1 VPDPAPL
8 RLEPFAEHHLPA
20 LDAVLADAEVLRF
33 TRIPEPVPP
42 DFARSW
48 LARYERGR
56 EAGTSEAFAA
66 LGGGNGT
73 FVGLALA
80 PTIDREAG
88 EVELGYLVT
97 PAARGR
103 GVATAMLRVL
113 TDWALNDLGA
123 QRAYLIVD
131 VTNGASQTV
140 AERAGYVREGVLRSL
155 HVKQDRRADCI
166 VYSRLP
172 SDG

>member
-8 RLEPFAEHHLPA
+8 RLEPFAERHLPA
-20 LDAVLADAEVLRF
+20 LDAVLADPEVLRF

-48 LARYERGR
+48 LSRYERGR
-56 EAGTSEAFAA
+56 QDGSSEAFAA
-66 LGGGNGT
+66 VGDGDGAFL
-73 FVGLALA
+73 GLALA

-97 PAARGR
+97 PAVRGR
-103 GVATAMLRVL
+103 GVATAMLRRL
-113 TDWALNDLGA
+113 TAWALDDLGA

-131 VTNGASQTV
+131 VRNGASQKV
-140 AERAGYVREGVLRSL
+140 AERAGYAREGVLRSL
-155 HVKQDRRADCI
+155 HVKQGRRADCI
-166 VYSRLP
+166 IYSRL
-172 SDG
+172 SADG